1 MLFWKVVI
9 DGDGVGDGEVA
20 CDAGATTSSIA
31 TTEAKTAPIILSNPP
46 GRLCGKPLGVLLK
59 FKSSTWVGWPGV
71 RHCNRCKRHGTD
83 GGVSTGWGPDC
94 DIRHRVWFMLQLV
107 RGKF

>member
-31 TTEAKTAPIILSNPP
+31 TTEAKTAPITFSNPP
-46 GRLCGKPLGVLLK
+46 GRLCGEPLGVLLK
-59 FKSSTWVGWPGV
+59 MKILHLGGV
-71 RHCNRCKRHGTD
+71 ARDAPLHHCKRHGTD
-83 GGVSTGWGPDC
+83 GGAFCRLGA
-94 DIRHRVWFMLQLV
+94 
-107 RGKF
+107 

>member
-31 TTEAKTAPIILSNPP
+31 TTEAKTAPITFSNPP
-46 GRLCGKPLGVLLK
+46 GRLCGEPLGVLLK
-59 FKSSTWVGWPGV
+59 MKIL
-71 RHCNRCKRHGTD
+71 HL
-83 GGVSTGWGPDC
+83 GGVARDAPLQPLKTSRDGWWG
-94 DIRHRVWFMLQLV
+94 FLQV
-107 RGKF
+107 GA

>member
-31 TTEAKTAPIILSNPP
+31 TTEAKTAPITFSNLP
-46 GRLCGKPLGVLLK
+46 GRLCGEPLGVLLK
-59 FKSSTWVGWPGV
+59 MKIL
-71 RHCNRCKRHGTD
+71 HL
-83 GGVSTGWGPDC
+83 GGGQGCAIATTANVTG
-94 DIRHRVWFMLQLV
+94 RMMMLSRRL
-107 RGKF
+107 GAWL